1 MLSMRIYYS
10 MFECDELSI
19 ELETKEATILLRRW
33 FNEGPLNEGCHYVVK
48 DGDTVVLDKNM
59 EPEDLA
65 LLTAYF
71 AKSLRSKVS

>member
-10 MFECDELSI
+10 MFKCDELSI
-19 ELETKEATILLRRW
+19 ELETKEASMLIRRW
-33 FNEGPLNEGCHYVVK
+33 IKEEPLNEGCHYVVK
-48 DGDTVVLDKNM
+48 DGDTVVLDKIM

-71 AKSLRSKVS
+71 AKSLQSKVS